1 MHVRL
6 GRRREA
12 VERDSCQV
20 QASGHR
26 RARQCTQLTDTTAG
40 RPSAAPW
47 ASLSARDGLRAGW
60 RNHAGD
66 EDGGLVGVVDHPAGA
81 DLIRRQADQIG
92 EIGATALA
100 PATCVAAGQGVET
113 DGAKRLATDAAK
125 SSVLLGRY
133 SMYRTTAFSFDRHDE
148 LQNRLRLFTQPTRQ
162 RKTLQQRHLSH
173 IRSAIATFKIVTS
186 LRPQAISP
194 TAAAVSCPKSPLWM
208 SK

>member
-1 MHVRL
+1 MCRC
-6 GRRREA
+6 R
-12 VERDSCQV
+12 
-20 QASGHR
+20 
-26 RARQCTQLTDTTAG
+26 
-40 RPSAAPW
+40 
-47 ASLSARDGLRAGW
+47 
-60 RNHAGD
+60 
-66 EDGGLVGVVDHPAGA
+66 
-81 DLIRRQADQIG
+81 
-92 EIGATALA
+92 
-100 PATCVAAGQGVET
+100 GVET

-194 TAAAVSCPKSPLWM
+194 TAAAVSCQSPRYGCQNETGSGPKSLARSEPWSVRDSWPVCATVPSQCKIPGGGRPDLARRGRQTEPRPRNVDSADLCTLRQQWRT
-208 SK
+208 S